1 MFKDGWEYSAS
12 IGVVAWA
19 VATIGPGEWSLDH
32 AIGLDWTAW
41 DGWIG
46 FVLAGV
52 IGLGGAALQLA
63 VCYRPPPKE
72 AST

>member
-12 IGVVAWA
+12 IAVAAWA
-19 VATIGPGEWSLDH
+19 VATVGPGEWSLDH

-46 FVLAGV
+46 AVLAAV

-63 VCYRPPPKE
+63 ICYRPPAKE
-72 AST
+72 PAT